1 MTRKREK
8 EASRALSSMPGETMR
23 TVIEET
29 GRSEIT
35 FKSLSKQ
42 AYDFRNWIENQ
53 PEWIQRR
60 HDLIQDRFTESDAQL
75 SGIDLDLAVMDRL
88 SSDLRLIRAGR
99 ANDLKPLYLPGSKN
113 PRTFNSH
120 IGGHSGNWVKHSHAH
135 SHYDPSQM
143 FASVPGHQHSHDKPK
158 KRKRRQ
164 AKTIAEMTGRTMR
177 IPYNAPRAGYRIV
190 SPGTYRIFDNKRFI
204 IDDQYRNKEQ
214 ARRMAGFW
222 RSENFNARV
231 IPTRKGYAVYIRK
244 R

>member
-1 MTRKREK
+1 MTNKREK
-8 EASRALSSMPGETMR
+8 EASRALSTMPGETTR

-29 GRSEIT
+29 GRSEIS
-35 FKSLSKQ
+35 FKSLSKE
-42 AYDFRNWIENQ
+42 AYDFRNWVENQ
-53 PEWIQRR
+53 PEWIRRR

-75 SGIDLDLAVMDRL
+75 SGMDLDLAVMDRL

-99 ANDLKPLYLPGSKN
+99 IDDLKPLYLPGSKK

-120 IGGHSGNWVKHSHAH
+120 IQGHIRPQWVSHSHGH
-135 SHYDPSQM
+135 SHYDSTQRFPSK
-143 FASVPGHQHSHDKPK
+143 PGHPHEHDQQK
-158 KRKRRQ
+158 KKWTKTRRK
-164 AKTIAEMTGRTMR
+164 AKGRTF
-177 IPYNAPRAGYRIV
+177 NSPRAGYRIV

-222 RSENFNARV
+222 RDENFNARV

>member
-8 EASRALSSMPGETMR
+8 EASRALSSMPGEISR
-23 TVIEET
+23 EE
-29 GRSEIT
+29 GRPVGVTLTRE
-35 FKSLSKQ
+35 

-60 HDLIQDRFTESDAQL
+60 HDLIKDRFTESDSQL
-75 SGIDLDLAVMDRL
+75 SGIDLDLAVKERL
-88 SSDLRLIRAGR
+88 TSDLRLVQAGR
-99 ANDLKPLYLPGSKN
+99 VNDLKPLYLPGGKQ
-113 PRTFNSH
+113 PRRFNSH

-135 SHYDPSQM
+135 SHYDPSQR
-143 FASVPGHQHSHDKPK
+143 FESRPGHEHSHDKPK

-177 IPYNAPRAGYRIV
+177 KSYNAPRAGYRIV
-190 SPGTYRIFDNKRFI
+190 SPGTYRIFNVKGQGERFI
-204 IDDQYRNKEQ
+204 IDDQYRNKQQ
-214 ARRMAGFW
+214 ARRMADFW